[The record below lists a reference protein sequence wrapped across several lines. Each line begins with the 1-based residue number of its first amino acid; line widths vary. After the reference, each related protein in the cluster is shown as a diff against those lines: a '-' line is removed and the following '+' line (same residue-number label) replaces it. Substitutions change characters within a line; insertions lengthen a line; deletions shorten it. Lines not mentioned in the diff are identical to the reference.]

1 MTKTLNEVI
10 ERHQRLTLQ
19 QAFVDAVITM
29 AEEQFAYYDGLEP
42 MNLVVTDDGRRV
54 PSEVVDEILATI
66 KEAVQLPIKD
76 ELEKLSKVKI
86 K

>member
-1 MTKTLNEVI
+1 MAKTLNEVI

-66 KEAVQLPIKD
+66 KETVQLPIKD

>member
-1 MTKTLNEVI
+1 MPKTLNEVI

-19 QAFVDAVITM
+19 LAFIEAVIGM

-54 PSEVVDEILATI
+54 PSEVVDEVLATMR
-66 KEAVQLPIKD
+66 EAIQVPVSD
-76 ELEKLSKVKI
+76 ELEQLRKVKI

>member
-1 MTKTLNEVI
+1 MAKTLNEVI

>member
-1 MTKTLNEVI
+1 MAKTLNEVI
-10 ERHQRLTLQ
+10 QRHQRLTLQ

-66 KEAVQLPIKD
+66 KETVQLPIKD

>member
-1 MTKTLNEVI
+1 MAKTLNEVI

-19 QAFVDAVITM
+19 QAFIDAVITM

-66 KEAVQLPIKD
+66 KEAVQAPIKD

>member
-1 MTKTLNEVI
+1 MPKTLNEVI
-10 ERHQRLTLQ
+10 ERHQKLTLQ

-66 KEAVQLPIKD
+66 KESVQLPIKD